1 MLEPKSPVTIKIPL
15 FSTPKYSP
23 CFHLLFIKY
32 LILGRILTGMSDV
45 TFDTL
50 IISDLHLGSEL
61 SRAREALDLL
71 QSLSYKRLILLGDI
85 FSDLNFRRLTGE
97 HWKFLSWIR
106 KLSNPKRKVEVVWV
120 EGNHDE
126 GLANI
131 MSHLVGVPV
140 YQRYVWQYAEKRHL
154 AIHGH
159 QFDRFVSHNLL
170 LSRFGVFLFH
180 EIQKL
185 DSRAK
190 AFSRCLDRMST
201 RWLRLASKVENG
213 ALAYGRQGRIDRIF
227 CGHTHIAMQSEQHG
241 IAYYNA
247 GSWVD
252 EQPTYITVDEE
263 GVSIHAYT
271 ARTDYRDPREKRSA
285 HPPKVADLFEQ
296 AGLPAFAA
304 YESLRC

>member
-1 MLEPKSPVTIKIPL
+1 
-15 FSTPKYSP
+15 
-23 CFHLLFIKY
+23 
-32 LILGRILTGMSDV
+32 MSDAIL
-45 TFDTL
+45 DTL

-61 SRAREALDLL
+61 SRAGEALDLL
-71 QSLSYKRLILLGDI
+71 QSLRYARLILLGDI

-97 HWKFLSWIR
+97 HWKFLSCIR

-120 EGNHDE
+120 EGNHDQ

-140 YQRYVWQYAEKRHL
+140 YQRYVWHYADKRHL

-170 LSRFGVFLFH
+170 ISRFGEFLFH

-185 DSRAK
+185 DGGTK
-190 AFSRCLDRMST
+190 AFSRFLDRMNT
-201 RWLRLASKVENG
+201 LWLRLSSKVAAG
-213 ALAYGRQGRIDRIF
+213 AIAYARQGRVDRIF
-227 CGHTHIAMQSEQHG
+227 CGHTHAAMQIEQPG
-241 IAYYNA
+241 VAYYNA
-247 GSWVD
+247 GCWVD
-252 EQPTYITVDEE
+252 EQPTYIAVDEE
-263 GVSIHAYT
+263 GVAIHAYT
-271 ARTDYRDPREKRSA
+271 ARTDHRDPRQKRGSQS
-285 HPPKVADLFEQ
+285 PTVADLFEQ

>member
-1 MLEPKSPVTIKIPL
+1 
-15 FSTPKYSP
+15 
-23 CFHLLFIKY
+23 
-32 LILGRILTGMSDV
+32 MSDA
-45 TFDTL
+45 TLDTL

-71 QSLSYKRLILLGDI
+71 QSLRYARLILLGDI

-97 HWKFLSWIR
+97 HWKFLSCIR

-120 EGNHDE
+120 EGNHDQ
-126 GLANI
+126 GLSNI
-131 MSHLVGVPV
+131 MSHMVGVPV
-140 YQRYVWQYAEKRHL
+140 YQRYVWQYADKRHL

-159 QFDRFVSHNLL
+159 QFDRFVSRNLL
-170 LSRFGVFLFH
+170 LSRFGEFLFH

-185 DSRAK
+185 DRRSK
-190 AFSRCLDRMST
+190 AFSRFLDRMNT
-201 RWLRLASKVENG
+201 RWLRLSSKVAAG
-213 ALAYGRQGRIDRIF
+213 AIAYARQGRVDRVF
-227 CGHTHIAMQSEQHG
+227 CGHTHVALHTEQQG
-241 IAYYNA
+241 VAYYNA

-263 GVSIHAYT
+263 GVSIRAYT
-271 ARTDYRDPREKRSA
+271 ARTDHRDPREKRGPQS
-285 HPPKVADLFEQ
+285 PTVADLFEQ

>member
-1 MLEPKSPVTIKIPL
+1 MRSIVI
-15 FSTPKYSP
+15 S
-23 CFHLLFIKY
+23 
-32 LILGRILTGMSDV
+32 MSDAIL
-45 TFDTL
+45 DTL

-61 SRAREALDLL
+61 SRAGEALDLL
-71 QSLSYKRLILLGDI
+71 QSLRYARLILLGDI

-97 HWKFLSWIR
+97 HWKFLSCIR

-120 EGNHDE
+120 EGNHDQ

-140 YQRYVWQYAEKRHL
+140 YQRYVWHYADKRHL

-170 LSRFGVFLFH
+170 ISRFGEFLFH

-185 DSRAK
+185 DGGTK
-190 AFSRCLDRMST
+190 AFSRFLDRMNT
-201 RWLRLASKVENG
+201 RWLRLSSKVAAG
-213 ALAYGRQGRIDRIF
+213 AIAYARQGRVDRIF
-227 CGHTHIAMQSEQHG
+227 CGHTHAAMQIEQPG
-241 IAYYNA
+241 VAYYNA
-247 GSWVD
+247 GCWVD
-252 EQPTYITVDEE
+252 EQPTYIAVDEE
-263 GVSIHAYT
+263 GVAIHAYT
-271 ARTDYRDPREKRSA
+271 ARTDHRDPRQKRGSQS
-285 HPPKVADLFEQ
+285 PTVADLFEQ